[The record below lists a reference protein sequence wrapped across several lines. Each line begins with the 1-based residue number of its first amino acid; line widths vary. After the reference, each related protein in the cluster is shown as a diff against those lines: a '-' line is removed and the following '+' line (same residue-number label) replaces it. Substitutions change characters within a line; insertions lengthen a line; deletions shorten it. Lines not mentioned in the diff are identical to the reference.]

1 MKKFTYLLIVGLL
14 LFSNIPNYSETNLFS
29 TTNIGGL
36 SVIDLD
42 SIPFY
47 NEEENRTKSIK
58 LDLQLIMEAFF
69 NNIEYI
75 NISPNVDIKSY
86 NEFELKKRREAY
98 KIILSNYKD
107 YTFKISGYGFNYSKY
122 NFQEKAYEV
131 NFIQLNSGFIKPYL
145 MSNVTYGESSIDQSK
160 YAPFAKLNSKLLI
173 RISEEF
179 AEKAKTESYWEL
191 IFKIN
196 RFEDT
201 STTEKVWGKLYKKTY
216 RKLIITPLSW
226 IVVKGEVHNNY
237 KNFEKVYSIHNYTVK
252 KIEP

>member
-1 MKKFTYLLIVGLL
+1 MKKITYSLIISLS
-14 LFSNIPNYSETNLFS
+14 LFYNIPNYSETNYFS

-36 SVIDLD
+36 NVIDLD
-42 SIPFY
+42 SRPFY
-47 NEEENRTKSIK
+47 DEEENKSKSIK
-58 LDLQLIMEAFF
+58 FDLQLIMETFF

-75 NISPNVDIKSY
+75 NISPNVDIKSH

-98 KIILSNYKD
+98 KIIHSNYKD
-107 YTFKISGYGFNYSKY
+107 YTYKISGYGFNYSKY
-122 NFQEKAYEV
+122 NFKEKAYEV

-179 AEKAKTESYWEL
+179 GEKAKTESYWEL
-191 IFKIN
+191 LFKIN

-201 STTEKVWGKLYKKTY
+201 YTTEKVWGKVYKKTY
-216 RKLIITPLSW
+216 RKLIITPISW
-226 IVVKGEVHNNY
+226 VVVEGDGNNNY
-237 KNFEKVYSIHNYTVK
+237 KNFEKIYSIHNYTIK
-252 KIEP
+252 KNEP